1 MPLTRL
7 IMRVWQTY
15 DVHLLQAERNLCAA
29 SGPVAQHGEQ
39 PAE

>member
-15 DVHLLQAERNLCAA
+15 DEHLLQAKRNFCAA
-29 SGPVAQHGEQ
+29 NGPAAQHGEQ